1 MTQNDKFVIITYSID
16 YNHGTILNF
25 LYKLNPSNNPVIY
38 TIILVI
44 VTNVLSISSIVVILL
59 SSLYQ

>member
-1 MTQNDKFVIITYSID
+1 MTQSEKFVIITYSID
-16 YNHGTILNF
+16 YMRGTILNF

-44 VTNVLSISSIVVILL
+44 VTNVLSISSIVVMLL